1 MKKIVR
7 IASLLMLVV
16 ITLTMTSCEK
26 VLHANMLEKTTWTQV
41 RPTEYVGEDGFRH
54 SGMKTFTLR
63 FTSTTKGKLTT
74 KFAKEGGESE
84 ETNAAFKYDGT
95 SAEPS
100 LSAKASMPENTMS
113 PTAVAMT
120 NSYCMATTMASKG
133 LFPETNRTLCNPQ

>member
-26 VLHANMLEKTTWTQV
+26 VLHANMLEKTSWTQV
-41 RPTEYVGEDGFRH
+41 RPTEYVGEDGYKR
-54 SGMKTFTLR
+54 SGMKAFTLR

-84 ETNAAFKYDGT
+84 ETSAAFKYDFRDISGT
-95 SAEPS
+95 ITISEGEYAG
-100 LSAKASMPENTMS
+100 KYN
-113 PTAVAMT
+113 VAYSRCDDELILYG
-120 NSYCMATTMASKG
+120 NDDGLKG
-133 LFPETNRTLCNPQ
+133 AFSRD